1 MHEVEFKVHR
11 RWAENE
17 PQLAIQLS
25 RIVTKSDEQGIPYTK
40 TDGGYKWNI
49 CGHNDWKM
57 DFNPITLIVTLA
69 YRYADGRPGML
80 EGMVPFLEFM
90 FG

>member
-11 RWAENE
+11 RWAAHEAD
-17 PQLAIQLS
+17 LAVMLS
-25 RIVTKSDEQGIPYTK
+25 RIVTKRDEEGIPFTK
-40 TDGGYKWNI
+40 QDGYKWNL

-57 DFNPITLIVTLA
+57 DFNPSTLIVTLA